1 MGIYPYIKLGQTVLL
16 QRIRNFKS
24 GITALEAIV

>member
-1 MGIYPYIKLGQTVLL
+1 MGIHPNIKLGQTVHL
-16 QRIRNFKS
+16 QEIRNFKS